1 MSHLQ
6 RPHFDPG
13 FAPFTLALPLYG
25 LAALPPPPLRGWQAG
40 AKRSVDVGLGLAL
53 LVLLALPMA
62 LIAVWIRLDSRG
74 PALFRQPRIGLHGQP
89 FRVLKFRTMH
99 CQATALLQPGPT
111 VLCRQATRDDPRV
124 TRVGGRL
131 RRFSIDEWPQ
141 LLNVLRGEMSLV
153 GPRPHAPG
161 TCAGGRPFEQVTAR
175 YAARHQI
182 RPGLTGLAQIRGW
195 RGETETE
202 EKLRRRV
209 ESDLEYIERW
219 SLGLDIGIL
228 LRTIPAVLHPTNA
241 Y

>member
-1 MSHLQ
+1 MSHIQ

-13 FAPFTLALPLYG
+13 FAPLVLARPLHG
-25 LAALPPPPLRGWQAG
+25 HAAAPPARGWQAG
-40 AKRSVDVGLGLAL
+40 AKRGIDIVLALAL
-53 LVLLALPMA
+53 LVLGALPMG
-62 LIAVWIRLDSRG
+62 LIAIWIRLDSRG

-89 FRVLKFRTMH
+89 FRMLKFRTMH
-99 CQATALLQPGPT
+99 CQAAAPVLPGRTAL
-111 VLCRQATRDDPRV
+111 CCQATRDDPRV
-124 TRVGGRL
+124 TRAGGVL

-161 TCAGGRPFEQVTAR
+161 TCAGGRPFEEVTAR
-175 YAARHQI
+175 YAARHLV
-182 RPGLTGLAQIRGW
+182 RPGITGLAQVRGW

-209 ESDLEYIERW
+209 ESDLEYIETW

-228 LRTIPAVLHPTNA
+228 LRTIPAVLHATNA

>member
-1 MSHLQ
+1 MSHIQ
-6 RPHFDPG
+6 RPHFDPA
-13 FAPFTLALPLYG
+13 FAPFALALPLRG
-25 LAALPPPPLRGWQAG
+25 HAAAPPLRGWQAG
-40 AKRSVDVGLGLAL
+40 AKRSVDIVLAL
-53 LVLLALPMA
+53 AFLVLGALPMM
-62 LIAVWIRLDSRG
+62 LIAVWIQLDSRG

-89 FRVLKFRTMH
+89 FRMLKFRTMH
-99 CQATALLQPGPT
+99 CQAAAPLPPGRTA
-111 VLCRQATRDDPRV
+111 LCRQATRDDPRV
-124 TRVGGRL
+124 TRAGGVL

-161 TCAGGRPFEQVTAR
+161 TCAGGRPFEEVTAR
-175 YAARHQI
+175 YGARHLV
-182 RPGLTGLAQIRGW
+182 RPGITGLAQVRGW

-209 ESDLEYIERW
+209 ESDLEYIETW

-228 LRTIPAVLHPTNA
+228 LRTIPAVLHATNA